1 MLRDEAAR
9 KARAMI
15 ARAEHD
21 STPESEASTAR
32 LMADKLIRKY
42 DLTDADLIEMSD
54 NDMPYIFEE
63 KKRSKVDHSEYADD
77 FDLDTIFGDK
87 K

>member
-63 KKRSKVDHSEYADD
+63 KKRSKVKFGDIDD
-77 FDLDTIFGDK
+77 DLDIIFRREK
-87 K
+87 